1 MPKFEA
7 VLVFKRYQYVTLQAM
22 NREQAMTN
30 AIKLFDF
37 DKPSNGLDCFYEVDE
52 LTQVAP
58 KKRVKKNTNPMRP
71 KEKGFTQIKLHILP
85 LEK

>member
-7 VLVFKRYQYVTLQAM
+7 VLVFKRYQHVTLQAM
-22 NREQAMTN
+22 NREEAMTN
-30 AIKLFDF
+30 ATELFDF
-37 DKPSNGLDCFYEVDE
+37 DKPSNDLDCQCEVYD

-58 KKRVKKNTNPMRP
+58 KKRVKKVANSRRP

-85 LEK
+85 LEE